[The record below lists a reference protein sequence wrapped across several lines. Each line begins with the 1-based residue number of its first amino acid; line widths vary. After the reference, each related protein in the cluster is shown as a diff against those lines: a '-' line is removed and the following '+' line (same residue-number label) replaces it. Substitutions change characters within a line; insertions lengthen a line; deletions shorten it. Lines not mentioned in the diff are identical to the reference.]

1 MSALAHCDIEGAF
14 AQEERIGDTTP
25 VRLTFRVWGVSQS
38 RSVCIAVRREGWE
51 RTVGVDSV
59 SHGAGGSEIGE
70 ELEAQADDEVPDV
83 SGHLRTGD
91 ENAPDKNYQ
100 DGVESVANVPQPTG
114 KEKWTKKTLHMI
126 HLCI

>member
-1 MSALAHCDIEGAF
+1 M
-14 AQEERIGDTTP
+14 
-25 VRLTFRVWGVSQS
+25 
-38 RSVCIAVRREGWE
+38 CIAVGREGWE

-91 ENAPDKNYQ
+91 ENAPDKDYQ
-100 DGVESVANVPQPTG
+100 DGVESVANVPQLVQVFACRW
-114 KEKWTKKTLHMI
+114 ESRQLFIENILFSAHAVILHVF
-126 HLCI
+126 CPV

>member
-1 MSALAHCDIEGAF
+1 MHLHPVMLRAYLRRMGGL
-14 AQEERIGDTTP
+14 RIL
-25 VRLTFRVWGVSQS
+25 RLYAWPSDSGVSQS
-38 RSVCIAVRREGWE
+38 RSMCIAVGKEGWE

-91 ENAPDKNYQ
+91 ENAPDEDYQ
-100 DGVESVANVPQPTG
+100 DGVESVANVPQLVQVFACRW
-114 KEKWTKKTLHMI
+114 ES
-126 HLCI
+126 